1 MRQWVNYKNG
11 NYTVALNIING
22 TKIRTNTEN
31 IFIPDTVESIDIK
44 ITNYCTGATKG
55 GCRWCH
61 EKSSPF
67 GKHGDILNVPF
78 LEKLH
83 PYCELAIGG
92 GNPLSHPDLEAFLL
106 KCRERNHIPNM
117 TVNQVHFEKEFER
130 IKGLCTNR
138 LIFGLGISLVK
149 ATPEFIEKV
158 KQIPNAVIHV
168 INGIVSAEDLINLKE
183 QGLKLLIL
191 GYKEVRRGKDY
202 YEKESDSIER
212 GKIGLKTA
220 LPIILANK
228 WFNVVSFDNL
238 AIKQLSVRELM
249 SEEEWSEFYMGD
261 DGLDGKQDSATMYVD
276 LVEKKFA
283 KNSCSMDRF
292 DLLNTV
298 EEMFTYLQSVGEKVN
313 ED

>member
-1 MRQWVNYKNG
+1 
-11 NYTVALNIING
+11 
-22 TKIRTNTEN
+22 
-31 IFIPDTVESIDIK
+31 
-44 ITNYCTGATKG
+44 
-55 GCRWCH
+55 
-61 EKSSPF
+61 
-67 GKHGDILNVPF
+67 
-78 LEKLH
+78 
-83 PYCELAIGG
+83 
-92 GNPLSHPDLEAFLL
+92 
-106 KCRERNHIPNM
+106 M

-138 LIFGLGISLVK
+138 LVFGLGISLVK

-168 INGIVSAEDLINLKE
+168 INGIVSAEDLINLKD

-220 LPIILANK
+220 LPVILANK

-238 AIKQLSVRELM
+238 AIKQLGVRELM
-249 SEEEWSEFYMGD
+249 SDKEWSEFYMGD
-261 DGLDGKQDSATMYVD
+261 DGLDGRQDSATMYVD

-298 EEMFTYLQSVGEKVN
+298 EEMFNYLQSTEGKVN
-313 ED
+313 EN